1 MWPGWELVN
10 GEYVQTDGNYAWTRS
25 GVTVRFEVNPSY
37 STEIFYPEA
46 SAECANPP
54 VGGGDDPTGAL
65 AATGGGIS
73 PMFAVAG
80 GAALFAGISAVV
92 IAASRRRL
100 AGLR

>member
-1 MWPGWELVN
+1 
-10 GEYVQTDGNYAWTRS
+10 
-25 GVTVRFEVNPSY
+25 
-37 STEIFYPEA
+37 
-46 SAECANPP
+46 

-92 IAASRRRL
+92 IAAYRRRQ
-100 AGLR
+100 AGMR